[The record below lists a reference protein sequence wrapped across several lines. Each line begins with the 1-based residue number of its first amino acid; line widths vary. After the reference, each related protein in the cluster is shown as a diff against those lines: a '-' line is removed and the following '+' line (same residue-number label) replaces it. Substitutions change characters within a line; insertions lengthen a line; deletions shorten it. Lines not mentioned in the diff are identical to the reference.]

1 MQDRIDSPLRG
12 TYNSVKKRWG
22 GGGSLVAWD
31 ESNTQPAGIM
41 GRKRVLPI

>member
-12 TYNSVKKRWG
+12 TYNSVKKR
-22 GGGSLVAWD
+22 GGSLNAWD